1 MDMTRI
7 KLRYLTSDRSDGVT
21 RYYVRTTGHPKIRV
35 YGQPGSADFMAGY
48 HKALEKI
55 GKPDEASRK
64 RSPGSLDAAIMA
76 YYASAAFVL
85 LSGDRKKKLR
95 SILGSIARDAGDRRI
110 AHVTYADLV
119 LSRDKRAA
127 KPAAADHFVKA
138 IRAVFKHALDIGLIT
153 TNPARDLKQLRVRT
167 EGHHVATLSD
177 IGKFFECHQPGS
189 AAHLAACL
197 LLFTA
202 ARPCDAIQ
210 IGRQH
215 IQSGRIVF
223 RPSKT
228 AKSSAVEV
236 NMRIA
241 GPLAAAIEESGPRMT
256 LLVTESGEPFASAKA
271 FCNRVKKWW
280 VQAGVTEATAY
291 SFRKG
296 AATIMGDDGAS
307 DLSLMAMCGWT
318 SREQAGTYTRRTD
331 RARLADAAISALE
344 RGVSGTQIVPPPEPI
359 VLVRRKTK

>member
-7 KLRYLTSDRSDGVT
+7 KLKYLTADRSDGIT
-21 RYYVRTTGHPKIRV
+21 RYYVRTAGHPKIRV
-35 YGQPGSADFMAGY
+35 YGRPGSADFMAGY
-48 HKALEKI
+48 HKALALI
-55 GKPDEASRK
+55 GKADDSSRK
-64 RSPGSLDAAIMA
+64 RAPGSLDAAIMA

-85 LSGDRKKKLR
+85 LSPDRKKKLR
-95 SILGSIARDAGDRRI
+95 SILGAIARDAGDRSI
-110 AHVTYADLV
+110 KGITYADLI

-153 TNPARDLKQLRVRT
+153 SNPARDLKQLRVRT
-167 EGHHVATLSD
+167 DGHHVAALSD
-177 IGKFFECHQPGS
+177 IGKFFERHQPGS

-215 IQSGRIVF
+215 IQAGRIVF
-223 RPSKT
+223 KPSKT

-241 GPLAAAIEESGPRMT
+241 EPLAAAIEAAGPRMT

-280 VQAGVTEATAY
+280 VQAGVPEATAY

-344 RGVSGTQIVPPPEPI
+344 RGVSGTQIVPLSDAIVPE
-359 VLVRRKTK
+359 RKKAQ